1 MQKVMKTH
9 FFKGLVVGMLMCG
22 YYATL
27 ANVHPNPVAGRKD
40 DSVKDR
46 ALTIL
51 QGKCNVCHERQNPGK
66 VFTGSNMET
75 HAPKIYKQVFVKQRM
90 PRGNAIKLTPEEKD
104 MLLRWLETQGVVV
117 DKK

>member
-1 MQKVMKTH
+1 MKTH
-9 FFKGLVVGMLMCG
+9 FIKGLMFAMLLCG
-22 YYATL
+22 SPATL
-27 ANVHPNPVAGRKD
+27 ANVQPDPAVRRKD
-40 DSVKDR
+40 DSTKEQ

-66 VFTGSNMET
+66 VFTVANMET

-90 PRGNAIKLTPEEKD
+90 PRGNAIKLSPEEKD
-104 MLLRWLETQGVVV
+104 TLLRWLETQGVVV

>member
-9 FFKGLVVGMLMCG
+9 FMKGLLVVVLMYG
-22 YYATL
+22 FHPAP
-27 ANVHPNPVAGRKD
+27 ANVHPGPVAGRKG
-40 DSVKDR
+40 DSVKDQ

-66 VFTGSNMET
+66 VFTTANMET

-90 PRGNAIKLTPEEKD
+90 PRGNTIKLSQEEKD
-104 MLLRWLETQGVVV
+104 TLLRWLEMQGVVV
-117 DKK
+117 AKK